1 VPPCPESTVAK
12 LRYSAA
18 AGDSGSPPFL
28 QGIQEALAAAA
39 GALLRLMCGPGP
51 QGRLLSWL
59 HCMKHFF
66 LMDQVCN
73 RETLPYASM

>member
-1 VPPCPESTVAK
+1 VAK

-39 GALLRLMCGPGP
+39 GALLQLMCGPGP

-59 HCMKHFF
+59 HCLKHFF
-66 LMDQVCN
+66 LMDQV
-73 RETLPYASM
+73 RADLWSLIGQLKFSGS